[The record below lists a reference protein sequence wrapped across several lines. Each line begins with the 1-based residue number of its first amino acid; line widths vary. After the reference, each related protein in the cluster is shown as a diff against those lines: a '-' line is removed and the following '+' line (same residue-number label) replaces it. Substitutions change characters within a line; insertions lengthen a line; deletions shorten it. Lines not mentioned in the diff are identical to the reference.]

1 MDSNECLD
9 RLQRLGNRWILYT
22 FYGYQENTGS
32 DPVST
37 AIENNKDQ
45 GGQNPIHSNPPP
57 WNPTAPSCQAGS
69 MPPKGA
75 KRTSAG
81 GGGSTK
87 KPKKGTSDL
96 PAISPD
102 NLRLPHMALFDK
114 WLFLW
119 VQLYNCV
126 IKEVSTTKHELIF
139 LGARTS
145 ETTTCASIS
154 SWKRNFKTRLKLL
167 YFLACLQ
174 HRTQIAGHWFFDF
187 GEKAHAIEFYMWI
200 EQNFPADPS
209 VCNTQTSIVTRLL
222 ETTACSK
229 TDSSWFFCVRTYAKV
244 KDIGSPGPIQV
255 RPWHLPHRQD
265 YGLRGT
271 SDHVLLA

>member
-1 MDSNECLD
+1 MPWSVAKTGQQVNIIYFLWLS
-9 RLQRLGNRWILYT
+9 RKHWQR
-22 FYGYQENTGS
+22 
-32 DPVST
+32 
-37 AIENNKDQ
+37 
-45 GGQNPIHSNPPP
+45 
-57 WNPTAPSCQAGS
+57 PSFNSHWKQQRS
-69 MPPKGA
+69 
-75 KRTSAG
+75 
-81 GGGSTK
+81 GGS
-87 KPKKGTSDL
+87 KPNPFKSTSVE
-96 PAISPD
+96 PD
-102 NLRLPHMALFDK
+102 SSFVPGWVHASERSKANERRRWGEHQEAQERNIRSASNFPWQLAVAPHGP
-114 WLFLW
+114 LW
-119 VQLYNCV
+119 QVAVPLVQLYNCV
-126 IKEVSTTKHELIF
+126 IKEVSTTKPELIF

-187 GEKAHAIEFYMWI
+187 REKAHAIEFYMWI